1 MAQEREARRQERHS
15 RDQLHAS
22 QMPCDEQHD
31 GELMANE
38 LDPASIN
45 LECVESKTEQESTEN
60 DNPQVVSSEVI
71 ATAVQN
77 KDQDQPIEFESRLQ
91 DRIERMMKGRNRS
104 ERSRIKKQVK
114 AMRMEMVATV

>member
-1 MAQEREARRQERHS
+1 
-15 RDQLHAS
+15 
-22 QMPCDEQHD
+22 MPCDEQHD

-45 LECVESKTEQESTEN
+45 LECVESKTEQDSTEN
-60 DNPQVVSSEVI
+60 DNPQVISTEAV
-71 ATAVQN
+71 ATVVQN
-77 KDQDQPIEFESRLQ
+77 KNLDQPIEFESRLQ

-114 AMRMEMVATV
+114 AMRMEMAATV